1 MRHYGGVHETSEGGG
16 QFSSAEARE
25 LQLTIQGSDVE
36 TLLAL
41 RDWLAAEDVMR
52 GRLQLR
58 RRPVAVGQMGGALD
72 MLVVALGSGG
82 AGAVLAESLSTWL
95 SQRRTDVIVTVS
107 DSRGRKLTLDVKRA
121 RDPQTVIREMHSLLE
136 AVEE

>member
-1 MRHYGGVHETSEGGG
+1 MSEGGG
-16 QFSSAEARE
+16 QFGSAEAHE

-52 GRLQLR
+52 GRLQFR
-58 RRPVAVGQMGGALD
+58 RRPVAAGQMGGALD

-107 DSRGRKLTLDVKRA
+107 SRGRELTLDVKRA